1 MILVSIT
8 MRYGTLTQ
16 RHARRFRNETEVTLE
31 WYVGL
36 TYPFIYSIAV
46 LKVRQMLPQPAVTQ
60 AGMLRVQSM
69 LCGQSRKN

>member
-36 TYPFIYSIAV
+36 TYPIICSIAV
-46 LKVRQMLPQPAVTQ
+46 LKLRQMLP
-60 AGMLRVQSM
+60 
-69 LCGQSRKN
+69 